1 MGWMN
6 VDIIRQ
12 MVDAAFKM
20 HPEVP
25 KYSSIDIQEGIEP
38 TYFVIRV
45 IGPKPHS
52 YGFAFLTSRSLPS
65 GSAMWY
71 SSIFKMAEDHV
82 ADVAKNYSAPVL
94 VPLGATGCY
103 SYNDNDVPATYMG
116 KSVTDICQDFADSL
130 RYASDKLLSP
140 TSWGT
145 ALSIH
150 KAEAVK
156 AAYTSGPVTTIIFKN
171 GKKVQVRKSE
181 NDLLNAE
188 KGLAMCVCKAILE
201 KDDYETL
208 CKYAGKGA
216 VITLAKFL
224 MSPPEYAKLKND
236 IWKRFE

>member
-1 MGWMN
+1 MGWVN
-6 VDIIRQ
+6 VDIVKQ

-25 KYSSIDIQEGIEP
+25 KYSSIDIQEGLDP

-45 IGPKPHS
+45 SGPKPHS
-52 YGFAFLTSRSLPS
+52 YGFAFLTSRSLSS

-82 ADVAKNYSAPVL
+82 ADVAKNYSETVKVPV
-94 VPLGATGCY
+94 GATGC
-103 SYNDNDVPATYMG
+103 YNDNDVPATYMG
-116 KSVTDICQDFADSL
+116 KSVTDIYEDLLCSL
-130 RYASDKLLSP
+130 RYASDKMFSP

-145 ALSIH
+145 ARSVH

-156 AAYTSGPVTTIIFKN
+156 AAYTSGPVTTLIFRN
-171 GKKVQVRKSE
+171 GDKVQVRKSE

-188 KGLAMCVCKAILE
+188 KGLAMCVCKAILDKE
-201 KDDYETL
+201 TYEVL
-208 CKYAGKGA
+208 CKYSGKGA

-236 IWKRFE
+236 IWKRF